1 MVQPS
6 SGQAPGD
13 ETVPAPAQPPVTAT
27 DGVAEAGTRNG
38 AASGRDASTFQ
49 PPLNVNGRA
58 GGPLLPPEWP
68 RPLDPSP
75 FALEAIEE
83 EAQTAEAGPGADVW
97 YVDPV
102 DDPANWGPPLPP
114 PPPPARSVW
123 EVLWPW
129 GVRGVVETVEVLALA
144 LLMFLFVRSIGQ
156 NFVVDGG
163 SMEPTFHNGEMLI
176 VNKVV
181 YRSFDLSW
189 VSGPAEWR
197 PFGQPAAGDI
207 VVFRFPQDPRRDFI
221 KRVIAV
227 PGQTVEVCGGTVYI
241 DGTARPEPYLA
252 RPAAYEYGPV
262 TVPQGQYFVLG
273 DNRNNSYDSHSWGM
287 LGESFMIGRAEVRY
301 WPLER
306 AGRIEHESPAPPQ
319 AGVLRFP

>member
-1 MVQPS
+1 MVEPTP
-6 SGQAPGD
+6 GQAPGD
-13 ETVPAPAQPPVTAT
+13 QPGLVPPLTAAE
-27 DGVAEAGTRNG
+27 GVAETGALDG
-38 AASGRDASTFQ
+38 AAPADAAPRFQ

-75 FALEAIEE
+75 FEIEE
-83 EAQTAEAGPGADVW
+83 EAQTPEAGPGADVW
-97 YVDPV
+97 YADPA

-114 PPPPARSVW
+114 PAPPRRSIA

-129 GVRGVVETVEVLALA
+129 GVRGIVETVEVLALA

-176 VNKVV
+176 VNKLV

-189 VSGPAEWR
+189 VSGTGEWH
-197 PFGQPAAGDI
+197 PFGQPTPGDV

-227 PGQTVEVCGGTVYI
+227 PGQTVEVRGGTVYI
-241 DGTARPEPYLA
+241 DGKARSEPYLD
-252 RPAAYEYGPV
+252 RPPMYEYGPV
-262 TVPQGQYFVLG
+262 TVPAGQYFVLG

-301 WPLER
+301 WPLDR
-306 AGRIEHESPAPPQ
+306 AGRIEHEPPTASPQ